1 MKPLLKEWNELLE
14 KTRAFQRK
22 MFVDILD
29 SVVDDFELIR
39 SDTNKVV
46 FRCNH
51 RFKDVLVRPR
61 YVAQWDHVKKKARVC
76 CDKNSM
82 RVSIEMHK
90 RFEELFTRKW
100 SEISDKVLCYH
111 SMRL

>member
-1 MKPLLKEWNELLE
+1 MDYLLNEWNDLLS
-14 KTRAFQRK
+14 KTRTFQRK
-22 MFVDILD
+22 TFVDILD
-29 SVVDDFELIR
+29 SAIDDFELIR
-39 SDTNKVV
+39 SDKNEVV

-61 YVAQWDHVKKKARVC
+61 YVAQWDYVTKKARVC

-82 RVSIEMHK
+82 RVSKEMHK
-90 RFEELFTRKW
+90 RLEDLFTKKW

-111 SMRL
+111 SMCL